1 MKYTI
6 LAISLLFIFSCGE
19 SSSKAEPFKEQY
31 LVCYRDGDK
40 ANTPVRIKHTKDS
53 IISSELF
60 SPDAVKFVKEDDAGN
75 RLFQFK
81 QTNLIDGK
89 ETEILISLTLHPIF
103 KTFNISG
110 SIPEI
115 SDEAIISSSGD
126 CIDAEI

>member
-1 MKYTI
+1 MKI
-6 LAISLLFIFSCGE
+6 LLLILPILFLFSCGE
-19 SSSKAEPFKEQY
+19 SLDKVEPFKDQY
-31 LVCYRDGDK
+31 LVCYRDGDRTNK
-40 ANTPVRIKHTKDS
+40 PVRIKHSEDS

-89 ETEILISLTLHPIF
+89 ETEIVISLTLHPIF

-110 SIPEI
+110 SVPEI
-115 SDEAIISSSGD
+115 SDEEIISSSGE
-126 CIDAEI
+126 CIDAET